1 MQPGQVLNLLTT
13 DPLLPDSLCRSLD
26 RTASGLASIG
36 SGPDARNSGAVA
48 RLAGRM
54 AALIHYEW
62 PDSEDRHELL
72 RQVLEHC
79 RELHHLVTA
88 TYFEYPVEGFPMR

>member
-1 MQPGQVLNLLTT
+1 
-13 DPLLPDSLCRSLD
+13 
-26 RTASGLASIG
+26 
-36 SGPDARNSGAVA
+36 
-48 RLAGRM
+48 M